1 MLSGQKLMKMEN
13 TGMYQ
18 ALKQTFRRVFGEE
31 PTLLFSAPG
40 RTELI
45 GNHTDHQGGMVLGA
59 SIDLETA
66 AAVRPMDDGSIR
78 LLSEGYPMCSV
89 SLSDL
94 GVQQEEKGSTAALI
108 RGVAA
113 GFAAR
118 GFRPVGFEAA
128 VSSSVLPGSGLSS
141 SASFEVLIGTVL
153 NYLAKAEL
161 PALEIAK
168 IGQEAE
174 NRFYGKPSGLL
185 DQAAAASGGI
195 VFLDFFPGREVVS
208 ETIPVNFRD
217 FGYAIAVID
226 SGADHADLTADYAS
240 IPQELGG
247 VAAFF
252 GKKVLREV
260 DEEAF
265 YEKLPEVR
273 AATSDRAVLRAMH
286 IYDENRRV
294 LLARA
299 ALKAGDMDGF
309 FRQLNESG
317 LSSQL
322 LLQNI
327 IPSGSDTRQA
337 LSYTIACAKRLLDS
351 EGAVRVQGGGF
362 AGTIL
367 TFVPLARLDSFCA
380 EMDRVLGR
388 KSCHVLS
395 VRPVGGVLLEEVR
408 G

>member
-1 MLSGQKLMKMEN
+1 
-13 TGMYQ
+13 MYQ
-18 ALKQTFRRVFGEE
+18 TLKQTFREVFGEE

-66 AAVRPMDDGSIR
+66 AAVRPTDDGCIR

-94 GVQQEEKGSTAALI
+94 GVQEEEKGSTAALI

-118 GFRPVGFEAA
+118 GFRPAGFEAS

-185 DQAAAASGGI
+185 DQAAVASGGI
-195 VFLDFFPGREVVS
+195 VFLDFSKLLISTMG
-208 ETIPVNFRD
+208 
-217 FGYAIAVID
+217 
-226 SGADHADLTADYAS
+226 
-240 IPQELGG
+240 PQ
-247 VAAFF
+247 
-252 GKKVLREV
+252 
-260 DEEAF
+260 
-265 YEKLPEVR
+265 Y
-273 AATSDRAVLRAMH
+273 
-286 IYDENRRV
+286 
-294 LLARA
+294 
-299 ALKAGDMDGF
+299 
-309 FRQLNESG
+309 LN
-317 LSSQL
+317 Q
-322 LLQNI
+322 
-327 IPSGSDTRQA
+327 
-337 LSYTIACAKRLLDS
+337 
-351 EGAVRVQGGGF
+351 
-362 AGTIL
+362 
-367 TFVPLARLDSFCA
+367 
-380 EMDRVLGR
+380 
-388 KSCHVLS
+388 
-395 VRPVGGVLLEEVR
+395 
-408 G
+408 